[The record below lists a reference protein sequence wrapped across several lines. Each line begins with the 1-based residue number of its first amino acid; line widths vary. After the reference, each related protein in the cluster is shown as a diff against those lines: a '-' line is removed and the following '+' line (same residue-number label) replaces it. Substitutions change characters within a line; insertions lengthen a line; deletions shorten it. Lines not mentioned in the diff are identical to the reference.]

1 MNCFCNVHCA
11 TTNQSACGLIILN
24 QTGFPKTINTSE
36 IILMI
41 MVFVKK
47 MHLLCNKFSKKLIVV
62 FPDYNHCQIPLTHWL
77 ILINV
82 IQNKKFVKNSQR
94 LDHGL
99 TSAQSFQFVDF
110 AKKQS

>member
-1 MNCFCNVHCA
+1 
-11 TTNQSACGLIILN
+11 
-24 QTGFPKTINTSE
+24 
-36 IILMI
+36 

-62 FPDYNHCQIPLTHWL
+62 FPDYYHCQITPHSLVN
-77 ILINV
+77 INV
-82 IQNKKFVKNSQR
+82 IPNKKFVKNSQR